1 MGDKDAGKK
10 EPDGTTPARSEPFAY
25 RLVVVAVFC
34 VTLLF
39 LVVMVFFGAIGV
51 FSDGNQVVAALSSA
65 FAVIGT
71 LVGTYFGIKSTG
83 DARDTVE
90 RVHKE
95 TAEPLRQAAE
105 RAADA
110 AQEAA
115 GAADAMR
122 KTERPPPDAAQQGAR
137 TTRQSPSRSTNT
149 GDEKDRPA

>member
-1 MGDKDAGKK
+1 MGGKDAEKT
-10 EPDGTTPARSEPFAY
+10 EPDGTAPAKSEPLAY

-51 FSDGNQVVAALSSA
+51 FSDGSQVVAALGSA

-95 TAEPLRQAAE
+95 TAEPLRKAAE

-122 KTERPPPDAAQQGAR
+122 RARKPISSTTKQDAGASGQ
-137 TTRQSPSRSTNT
+137 TMS
-149 GDEKDRPA
+149 